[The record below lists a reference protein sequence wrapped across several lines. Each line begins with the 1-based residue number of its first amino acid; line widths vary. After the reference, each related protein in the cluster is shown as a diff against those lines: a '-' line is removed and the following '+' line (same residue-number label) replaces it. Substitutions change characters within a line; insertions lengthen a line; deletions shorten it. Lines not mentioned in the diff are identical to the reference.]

1 MRYFPSPKRAQA
13 WARKMCRWLKTKPR
27 GIYRVLHS
35 AAAIRRKRIVVGAKR
50 KQYRDAYNYLRKRI
64 RFLDYCQY
72 RRNHLPIGSGVTEA
86 ACKTVFTQRLK
97 QSGMTWKLEGGQW
110 IVDLRVIH
118 LSGIWSQVYQAY
130 LQVARRDDS
139 LQSQLDRDLADLKL
153 LEIARSYREVLDEA
167 ARKGSSMLEVLATL
181 IGMEQTVRQQRAL
194 ERRLRQA
201 RLPKQKTLAD
211 YDFNFPKRDSQGG
224 HRPPVRLR
232 LHPAAWLR
240 RSDRADRNGKD
251 ASSHGLGLHRCE
263 RGYSVRYTRRGGH
276 AQSLTTAQ
284 INGLLGKA
292 LKTYVRPTL
301 LLLDELGYLPIDKRG
316 ADLLFQ
322 VVAARYESGSI
333 VLTTNRPFREW
344 GALFDVDNTLATALI
359 DRLMHHGE
367 AIVIQG
373 DSYRMR
379 DKDSD
384 VPIRPARDQT
394 RRVNVRSGLFDA
406 K

>member
-1 MRYFPSPKRAQA
+1 M
-13 WARKMCRWLKTKPR
+13 
-27 GIYRVLHS
+27 
-35 AAAIRRKRIVVGAKR
+35 
-50 KQYRDAYNYLRKRI
+50 
-64 RFLDYCQY
+64 
-72 RRNHLPIGSGVTEA
+72 
-86 ACKTVFTQRLK
+86 
-97 QSGMTWKLEGGQW
+97 
-110 IVDLRVIH
+110 
-118 LSGIWSQVYQAY
+118 
-130 LQVARRDDS
+130 ARRDDNI
-139 LQSQLDRDLADLKL
+139 QARLDRDLAELKL
-153 LEIARSYREVLDEA
+153 PEIAKSYREVLDEA

-181 IGMEQTVRQQRAL
+181 IGLEQTARQQRTL
-194 ERRLRQA
+194 QRRLCQA
-201 RLPKQKTLAD
+201 RLPKPKTLAE
-211 YDFNFPKRDSQGG
+211 YDFNFPKRM
-224 HRPPVRLR
+224 PKAAILR
-232 LHPAAWLR
+232 LFDCDFIQRHGCAVLIGPTGT
-240 RSDRADRNGKD
+240 GK
-251 ASSHGLGLHRCE
+251 SHLLTALGYTACE
-263 RGYSVRYTRRGGH
+263 RGYSLRYTRVVDMINH
-276 AQSLTTAQ
+276 LTTAQ

-384 VPIRPARDQT
+384 PPSA
-394 RRVNVRSGLFDA
+394 
-406 K
+406 